1 MADITMWNLGLSPN
15 NMKVRIAL
23 NYKGIPFDTVE
34 VDFTDEERAAVV
46 EVSGQPLTPVIKHGD
61 AVVYDSRAILR
72 YLDSNFRDTPSLF
85 ATDRETMMGLEQEE
99 NYGRDQIAGPIG
111 MVFHQAIAEGG
122 ADISVCEQ
130 ASQMIHEAT
139 APYEERLQN
148 QEFLMG
154 DHLTVVDVTA
164 APLVSYAMVPPA
176 AGGPDNPLVQFFID
190 NLSLG
195 EGRDK
200 TRQWVGRVLAYDR

>member
-1 MADITMWNLGLSPN
+1 MADITMWNLGPSPN

-34 VDFTDEERAAVV
+34 VDFMDEERAAVV
-46 EVSGQPLTPVIKHGD
+46 ELSGQPLTPVIKHGD
-61 AVVYDSRAILR
+61 TVVYDSRAILR
-72 YLDSNFRDTPSLF
+72 YLDNNFRDTPSLF
-85 ATDRETMMGLEQEE
+85 ATDRQAMMALEREE
-99 NYGRDQIAGPIG
+99 NYARDKISEPAG
-111 MVFHQAIAEGG
+111 MVFGQATAEGDPD
-122 ADISVCEQ
+122 AAVCEQ

-139 APYEERLQN
+139 ATYEERLQN

-164 APLVSYAMVPPA
+164 APLVSYAMVPA
-176 AGGPDNPLVQFFID
+176 EAGGQGNPLVQFFID
-190 NLSLG
+190 NFSLG

-200 TRQWVGRVLAYDR
+200 TREWVGRVMAYDR